1 VCDSGKWLIIE
12 KLNFDQGGD
21 LDIVLGSPMYNTTEM
36 GNVMLKVFERFPQLL
51 DLKGRLK

>member
-21 LDIVLGSPMYNTTEM
+21 LDIVFGSPMYNTTEM